1 MGVCIIVLLPKA
13 DGGYRPIGL
22 LPWPVRLWMRCRRDT
37 IQNWEATMTRPYV
50 YAGKG
55 KGADVAVWKQAA
67 RAEAAAATLSKK
79 TMMAYG

>member
-1 MGVCIIVLLPKA
+1 MGVCIIVLLPKT

-37 IQNWEATMTRPYV
+37 IQNWEATVTRPYL

-67 RAEAAAATLSKK
+67 RAEAAAASL
-79 TMMAYG
+79 AI